1 MQSLLILWVFLW
13 IALPPP
19 FQPVLTAE
27 ARPWITQDTQA
38 AVQTHMVHHNNHQA
52 LHFRKTQETDSH
64 GGTDVH
70 ARIPRVLHQTYSAAH
85 RLSPLAQNLM
95 GTFRVNHPAWTVAF
109 WDDNAAEEFVSA
121 RYPSYADIYRKLKRP
136 VMRADMLR
144 LMLMDAYGGVYADV
158 DVESVQP
165 LERLLDV
172 GGIAGTASCVVS
184 PEPRAHGAILEG
196 LPHRAMVSN
205 AVFASKPGHALWRMA
220 LEEIR
225 RSVHSGDG
233 DPVSLTGPRLLS
245 KVYHQLRNRP
255 NDDEQCTMLPVEVLN
270 PAADVGALGGR
281 VREVCEEYL
290 LTGKHIDKPNLPAP
304 ALAERKQEC
313 ELLRGRGYVQAPR
326 DNVASYTAHHWVH
339 TWIPGYQ
346 PHSSVGD
353 TFRSAVPIAQYDM
366 TVLSDTDLRSR
377 MADVG
382 VNLPDAPPL
391 PKSSVLTNHLALERA
406 LGLGLNSQEPVG
418 MPHHGQRR
426 RNLLAMPNDGTQ
438 RSRRRG
444 GSASNEGGQ
453 RPRRRGGSAT
463 SNNEERQARR
473 RRRRRQGKSDG
484 PELATW
490 YTR

>member
-1 MQSLLILWVFLW
+1 MVRKRLLVPNHIRLTPSRSPSRRSLLVFFLSLLLVYSLV
-13 IALPPP
+13 ALLFYRNFAFVSARHSNQHTWQHTWKRRIIPGAVHRHYFSLHPPWWS
-19 FQPVLTAE
+19 LHSS
-27 ARPWITQDTQA
+27 
-38 AVQTHMVHHNNHQA
+38 QT
-52 LHFRKTQETDSH
+52 LREELSFFSS
-64 GGTDVH
+64 G
-70 ARIPRVLHQTYSAAH
+70 IPRLLHQTYSAAH

-109 WDDNAAEEFVSA
+109 WDDAAARKFVYA
-121 RYPSYADIYRKLKRP
+121 RYPRYADVYSQLKRP

-144 LMLMDAYGGVYADV
+144 YMLMDAYGGVYADV

-220 LEEIR
+220 LQMIQRDIENGAQEND
-225 RSVHSGDG
+225 SEN
-233 DPVSLTGPRLLS
+233 DPVSITGPRLLS

-255 NDDEQCTMLPVEVLN
+255 NVDEQCTMLPVEVLN
-270 PAADVGALGGR
+270 PAADAGAIGDNIKNIC
-281 VREVCEEYL
+281 EVFL
-290 LTGKHIDKPNLPAP
+290 HNGTHTDKPYMSAE

-391 PKSSVLTNHLALERA
+391 PKSSVLTNHTALE
-406 LGLGLNSQEPVG
+406 NSFG
-418 MPHHGQRR
+418 
-426 RNLLAMPNDGTQ
+426 
-438 RSRRRG
+438 
-444 GSASNEGGQ
+444 
-453 RPRRRGGSAT
+453 
-463 SNNEERQARR
+463 
-473 RRRRRQGKSDG
+473 
-484 PELATW
+484 
-490 YTR
+490 

>member
-1 MQSLLILWVFLW
+1 MSMSSLSMSTMVRKRLLVPNQNRLTPSRSPSRSRSLFVFFLFVLLVYSLL
-13 IALPPP
+13 ALFYFRFAFVSARRHHQNQHTWKRHIPAGLFHRRFSLHPPWWS
-19 FQPVLTAE
+19 LHSS
-27 ARPWITQDTQA
+27 
-38 AVQTHMVHHNNHQA
+38 QT
-52 LHFRKTQETDSH
+52 LREELSFFSS
-64 GGTDVH
+64 G
-70 ARIPRVLHQTYSAAH
+70 IPRLLHQTYSAAH

-109 WDDNAAEEFVSA
+109 WDDAAARKFVYA
-121 RYPSYADIYRKLKRP
+121 RYPRYADVYSQLKRP

-144 LMLMDAYGGVYADV
+144 YMLMDAYGGVYADV

-220 LEEIR
+220 LQMIQRDIENGAQEND
-225 RSVHSGDG
+225 SEN
-233 DPVSLTGPRLLS
+233 DPVSITGPRLLS

-255 NDDEQCTMLPVEVLN
+255 NVDEQCTMLPVEVLN
-270 PAADVGALGGR
+270 PAADAGAIGDNIKNIC
-281 VREVCEEYL
+281 EVFL
-290 LTGKHIDKPNLPAP
+290 HNGTHTDKSYMSAE

-353 TFRSAVPIAQYDM
+353 TFRSAVPIA
-366 TVLSDTDLRSR
+366 
-377 MADVG
+377 
-382 VNLPDAPPL
+382 
-391 PKSSVLTNHLALERA
+391 
-406 LGLGLNSQEPVG
+406 
-418 MPHHGQRR
+418 
-426 RNLLAMPNDGTQ
+426 
-438 RSRRRG
+438 
-444 GSASNEGGQ
+444 
-453 RPRRRGGSAT
+453 
-463 SNNEERQARR
+463 
-473 RRRRRQGKSDG
+473 
-484 PELATW
+484 
-490 YTR
+490 